1 MPKRLCGIKLWFVSN
16 IIRNFGVK
24 FLKAQMAFNIR
35 LKQSKSTLFL
45 LSSIFMI
52 LLGDV
57 VLAQDS
63 NKLEK
68 QKAALEKEIRSMN
81 AILNETKKTKRMS
94 TSELQVLKKKIASRQ
109 RLIKNIS
116 SQMGMLNNEIKST
129 QKSIGELCK
138 EIEVL
143 KESYAQM
150 LRYAQRNRTATDK
163 LLFIF
168 AAKDYKE
175 AYQRYVFFRQFGDMQ
190 KKKLQEIQEKTG
202 ELTKKTNELEIKKS
216 NQESLLKQEVK
227 NSESLKKEQSQK
239 EKTVKNLQKK
249 EKQIAKNLKNKQAQV
264 KKLQKQIDDAIA
276 AEVQRQKQLAAAKK
290 KKMEEQTKNSS
301 NKQQVAAN
309 KAAMETAKKKNYT
322 IATTPEEVAL
332 SSNFEANKGKL
343 PWPSVKGVVV
353 SEYGVHAHP
362 EIKGTKVENKGVDIR
377 TTKGSAIR
385 AVFEGEVS
393 RVAKGPSGMVVIIR
407 HGEYMTVY
415 ANLQTVSVKKGA
427 KVSTKQTIGIVNTN
441 EDGVSEFKFQIFKV
455 THHLN
460 PSSWLSR

>member
-1 MPKRLCGIKLWFVSN
+1 MLFDTHKNN
-16 IIRNFGVK
+16 ISALVLSF
-24 FLKAQMAFNIR
+24 FAMAVI
-35 LKQSKSTLFL
+35 LF
-45 LSSIFMI
+45 SCPCEGF
-52 LLGDV
+52 
-57 VLAQDS
+57 AQDR

-68 QKAALEKEIRSMN
+68 QKAKLEKEIASMN
-81 AILNETKKTKRMS
+81 AILNETKKTKKMS
-94 TSELQVLKKKIASRQ
+94 SSELQVLKKKIASRQ
-109 RLIKNIS
+109 NLIKNIS

-150 LRYAQRNRTATDK
+150 LRYAQRNKTATDK

-190 KKKLQEIQEKTG
+190 KKKLQQIRE
-202 ELTKKTNELEIKKS
+202 KTNELTKRTDEL
-216 NQESLLKQEVK
+216 E
-227 NSESLKKEQSQK
+227 
-239 EKTVKNLQKK
+239 
-249 EKQIAKNLKNKQAQV
+249 V
-264 KKLQKQIDDAIA
+264 KKLQKQIDNAIA
-276 AEVQRQKQLAAAKK
+276 AEVQKQKQLAEAKK
-290 KKMEEQTKNSS
+290 KKMAEQAKSS
-301 NKQQVAAN
+301 TAN
-309 KAAMETAKKKNYT
+309 KKEVEANKTAMETAKKKNYT

-343 PWPSVKGVVV
+343 PWPSATGVVV
-353 SEYGVHAHP
+353 SQYGVHPHP
-362 EIKGTKVENKGVDIR
+362 EIKGTQVENKGIDIR

-385 AVFEGEVS
+385 AVFSGEVS

-415 ANLQTVSVKKGA
+415 ANLQSVSVKTGT

-441 EDGVSEFKFQIFKV
+441 EDGVSEFKFQIFKG

-460 PSSWLSR
+460 PSVWLSR

>member
-1 MPKRLCGIKLWFVSN
+1 MALKSYSKRIAARLVALCCVFTVFFSVEVS
-16 IIRNFGVK
+16 
-24 FLKAQMAFNIR
+24 
-35 LKQSKSTLFL
+35 
-45 LSSIFMI
+45 
-52 LLGDV
+52 
-57 VLAQDS
+57 AQDR

-94 TSELQVLKKKIASRQ
+94 TSELQVLKKKIATRQ

-116 SQMGMLNNEIKST
+116 SQMGMLNNEIRST

-138 EIEVL
+138 EIEIL

-175 AYQRYVFFRQFGDMQ
+175 AYQRYVFFRQFGEMQQ
-190 KKKLQEIQEKTG
+190 KKMQEIREKTG
-202 ELTKKTNELEIKKS
+202 ELTKKTGELEIKKN
-216 NQESLLKQEVK
+216 NQASLLKQEMK
-227 NSESLKKEQSQK
+227 NNESLKKERSQK

-249 EKQIAKNLKNKQAQV
+249 EKQIAKNLKDKQAQV
-264 KKLQKQIDDAIA
+264 KKLQKQIDNAIA
-276 AEVQRQKQLAAAKK
+276 AEVARQKQLAAAKK
-290 KKMEEQTKNSS
+290 KKMEEQSKTSS
-301 NKQQVAAN
+301 DKQQVAAN
-309 KAAMETAKKKNYT
+309 KAAIETAKKKNYT

-332 SSNFEANKGKL
+332 SSSFEANKGKL
-343 PWPSVKGVVV
+343 PWPSTKGVIV
-353 SEYGVHAHP
+353 SQYGVHAHP
-362 EIKGTKVENKGVDIR
+362 EIKGTKVENKGIDIR

-415 ANLQTVSVKKGA
+415 ANLQSVSVKNGS
-427 KVSTKQTIGIVNTN
+427 KVSTKQTIGTVNTN
-441 EDGVSEFKFQIFKV
+441 EDGVSEFKFQIFKG

-460 PSSWLSR
+460 PSIWLSK

>member
-1 MPKRLCGIKLWFVSN
+1 MLFDTHKNN
-16 IIRNFGVK
+16 ISALVLSF
-24 FLKAQMAFNIR
+24 FAMAVI
-35 LKQSKSTLFL
+35 LF
-45 LSSIFMI
+45 SSPCEGF
-52 LLGDV
+52 
-57 VLAQDS
+57 AQDR

-68 QKAALEKEIRSMN
+68 QKAKLEKEIASMN
-81 AILNETKKTKRMS
+81 AILNETKKTKKMS
-94 TSELQVLKKKIASRQ
+94 SSELQVLKKKIASRQ
-109 RLIKNIS
+109 NLIKNIS

-138 EIEVL
+138 EIEAL

-150 LRYAQRNRTATDK
+150 LRYAQRNKTATDK

-190 KKKLQEIQEKTG
+190 KKKLQQIRE
-202 ELTKKTNELEIKKS
+202 KTNELTKRTDELEVKKTS
-216 NQESLLKQEVK
+216 QETLLKQEIK
-227 NSESLKKEQSQK
+227 NNEALAKEKKEK

-249 EKQIAKNLKNKQAQV
+249 EKQIAKDLKNKQNQV
-264 KKLQKQIDDAIA
+264 KKLQKQIDNAIA
-276 AEVQRQKQLAAAKK
+276 AEVQKQKQLAEAKK
-290 KKMEEQTKNSS
+290 KKMAEQAKSS
-301 NKQQVAAN
+301 TAN
-309 KAAMETAKKKNYT
+309 KKEVEANKTAMETAKKKNYT

-343 PWPSVKGVVV
+343 PWPSATGVVV
-353 SEYGVHAHP
+353 SQYGVHPHP
-362 EIKGTKVENKGVDIR
+362 EIKGTQVENKGIDIR

-385 AVFEGEVS
+385 AVFSGEVS

-415 ANLQTVSVKKGA
+415 ANLQSVSVKTGT

-441 EDGVSEFKFQIFKV
+441 EDGVSEFKFQIFKG

-460 PSSWLSR
+460 PSVWLSR